1 MEAESI
7 IAKISLGECAA
18 FHETDIFR
26 TFCEEFVKL
35 EEVRIKTLWIT
46 YEKQKRFL

>member
-35 EEVRIKTLWIT
+35 EEVRIKTL
-46 YEKQKRFL
+46 